1 MSRLALAAIL
11 YTTKALSLPTRRSIK
26 TKLRASAGG
35 ATTTKAEAPLA
46 VAGACVGVS
55 LFGYHLGVVNAPLQA
70 MAASMGFGDAGSGA
84 VVSSTLVCLLYTSP
98 SPRDATLSRMPS
110 SA

>member
-1 MSRLALAAIL
+1 MSRLALAVIL
-11 YTTKALSLPTRRSIK
+11 LSHTSALSLPTRKSIT

-70 MAASMGFGDAGSGA
+70 MAASMGQSFQGDGHRLGSGGPPTR
-84 VVSSTLVCLLYTSP
+84 SKKK
-98 SPRDATLSRMPS
+98 SRR
-110 SA
+110 